1 MNNHKLILICTLALG
16 LSMQS
21 PAAAFWPTCPN
32 FIHHIREVAI
42 KHAAP
47 AQNAIKN
54 AVTHVVTNFP
64 RLAKNA
70 AIGLGVAVAV
80 CTCFGVY
87 GIIRMRPL
95 QEALAR
101 SELRVNSLAA
111 HNIRLENEKAA
122 ATVENTKLKHQ
133 NIGLSNLAQDYSK
146 KLEQAEATCMAGES
160 RYLELDATHKRM
172 MQQSETMN
180 SQLSRE
186 LKMLRRELE
195 MKNKILAQQ
204 LPKMLQDPTDL
215 NAEITHL
222 KNEIKMKDDL
232 QKCLAEFTMECIK
245 SLAQAPAQINDT
257 QKQARGYF
265 SSMHIP
271 RLWSST

>member
-1 MNNHKLILICTLALG
+1 MNNHKLILICTLSLG

-80 CTCFGVY
+80 YTCFGVCC
-87 GIIRMRPL
+87 IIRMRPL

-101 SELRVNSLAA
+101 SELRANSLAA
-111 HNIRLENEKAA
+111 HNTILEDEKAA
-122 ATVENTKLKHQ
+122 AAVENTKLKQQ
-133 NIGLSNLAQDYSK
+133 NTALSSLAQEYSK
-146 KLEQAEATCMAGES
+146 QLERAEATCKAEQF
-160 RYLELDATHKRM
+160 RYLELDATHKNMTR
-172 MQQSETMN
+172 QSETMN

-186 LKMLRRELE
+186 LEMLRRELE
-195 MKNKILAQQ
+195 MKNKILAQ
-204 LPKMLQDPTDL
+204 LPDILHVTAGLK
-215 NAEITHL
+215 AEITRL

-232 QKCLAEFTMECIK
+232 QKSLAEFTMGCIK
-245 SLAQAPAQINDT
+245 SLAQVPAQINDT
-257 QKQARGYF
+257 LKQARPQARGYF
-265 SSMHIP
+265 YIP
-271 RLWSST
+271 RLWS